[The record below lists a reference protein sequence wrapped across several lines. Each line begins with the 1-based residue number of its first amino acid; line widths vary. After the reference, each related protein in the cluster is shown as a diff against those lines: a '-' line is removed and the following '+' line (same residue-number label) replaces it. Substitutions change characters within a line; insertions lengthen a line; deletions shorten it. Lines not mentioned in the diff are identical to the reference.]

1 MLSLLGIMV
10 LIEKKHTAGLS
21 ISWKALLLVQ
31 VLTLVGEILTLV
43 PQYPSAIAA
52 AQALRATGNE
62 FYEMAARD
70 KLCGN
75 NLVALKDLDIGA
87 WIDEQGWAMK
97 SYELYKENC
106 VDQRWIGAPDPADDL
121 KRRTY
126 DGLTGWFDPFNPCAD
141 AEPHSPLALGF
152 GWYLLAWHFQC
163 IYLLFLVSHF
173 VAKEKAIRAREMAVQ
188 PAVDTDDNLGNDNPG
203 DNPAGVIILQDRVEK
218 RLLCRMLTHWKMLVD
233 EILWVPGGK
242 RFREHSLTCL
252 AATAMQA

>member
-1 MLSLLGIMV
+1 MAYSRVIL
-10 LIEKKHTAGLS
+10 HTCS
-21 ISWKALLLVQ
+21 F
-31 VLTLVGEILTLV
+31 
-43 PQYPSAIAA
+43 SAS
-52 AQALRATGNE
+52 NE
-62 FYEMAARD
+62 PVFAIQFYEMAARD

-126 DGLTGWFDPFNPCAD
+126 DGLTGWFDPFDPCAD
-141 AEPHSPLALGF
+141 ADLHSHLALAC
-152 GWYLLAWHFQC
+152 YLLAWHFQC
-163 IYLLFLVSHF
+163 TYLLLLLRVFI
-173 VAKEKAIRAREMAVQ
+173 AKEKAIRAREMGVRE
-188 PAVDTDDNLGNDNPG
+188 PAVDTDDNPG

-242 RFREHSLTCL
+242 RFREHSLTC
-252 AATAMQA
+252 AAAAAMQA

>member
-1 MLSLLGIMV
+1 
-10 LIEKKHTAGLS
+10 
-21 ISWKALLLVQ
+21 
-31 VLTLVGEILTLV
+31 
-43 PQYPSAIAA
+43 
-52 AQALRATGNE
+52 
-62 FYEMAARD
+62 MAARD

-141 AEPHSPLALGF
+141 ADPHSPLA
-152 GWYLLAWHFQC
+152 WYLLAWHFQC
-163 IYLLFLVSHF
+163 TYLVLLLRVFI
-173 VAKEKAIRAREMAVQ
+173 AKEKATRARELLAWNRFLMGVQ
-188 PAVDTDDNLGNDNPG
+188 PAADPDDNPG
-203 DNPAGVIILQDRVEK
+203 DNPAGVIILQDRVVK

-242 RFREHSLTCL
+242 RFREHSLTC
-252 AATAMQA
+252 AAAAAMQA